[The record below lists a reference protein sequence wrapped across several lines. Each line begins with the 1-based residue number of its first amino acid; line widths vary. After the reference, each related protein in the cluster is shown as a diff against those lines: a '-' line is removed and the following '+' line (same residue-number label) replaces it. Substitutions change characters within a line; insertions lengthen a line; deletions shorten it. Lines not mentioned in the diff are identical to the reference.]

1 MTFLNPTFIIAV
13 LIGLSVH
20 EFAHGYIAMKL
31 GDPTAKMDNR
41 VSLNPLAHLDPI
53 GTLMF
58 FVIGFGWAKPVPID
72 PRYFKNVKRDTTL
85 VALAGPAAN
94 LITAFI
100 CFTILILIFDWKAGG
115 SAMSLLGINT
125 HGSVFLLF
133 LERVLSRCIFVNL
146 ALMAFNLLPINPLDG
161 SKILYAF
168 IPVKYEREYFQFM
181 QRGPIILLIL
191 IIAGLFLNI
200 PILSAWVFGIMTPF
214 IWIMDIIATL
224 L

>member
-100 CFTILILIFDWKAGG
+100 CFFLMAVLFEWNASSAMGLLGG
-115 SAMSLLGINT
+115 SGGASTVMIM
-125 HGSVFLLF
+125 F
-133 LERVLSRCIFVNL
+133 ERILSSCIFVNL

-168 IPVKYEREYFQFM
+168 IPVQYEREYFEFM
-181 QRGPIILLIL
+181 ARGPMILLVL
-191 IIAGLFLNI
+191 IVAGLVFNI
-200 PILSAWVFGIMTPF
+200 PILSTWVFGIMTPF
-214 IWIMDIIATL
+214 LVIMNVIAGVL
-224 L
+224 